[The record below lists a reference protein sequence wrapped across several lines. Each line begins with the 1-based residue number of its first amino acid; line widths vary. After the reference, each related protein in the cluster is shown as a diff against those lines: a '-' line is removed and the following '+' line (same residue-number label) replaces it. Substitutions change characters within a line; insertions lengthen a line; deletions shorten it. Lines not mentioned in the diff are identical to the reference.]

1 MIGAENMSKSLF
13 YIPSYKGW
21 TKAEKQKIQS
31 IKGHENILELFEHGI
46 LTKQETLQAIELLY
60 S

>member
-1 MIGAENMSKSLF
+1 MNKSLF
-13 YIPSYKGW
+13 YMPSYKGW

>member
-1 MIGAENMSKSLF
+1 MRKMF

-21 TKAEKQKIQS
+21 TKAERERIQR

-46 LTKQETLQAIELLY
+46 LSKSETKAAFNLLY
-60 S
+60 RTA

>member
-1 MIGAENMSKSLF
+1 MSKSLF

-46 LTKQETLQAIELLY
+46 LSKAEAKAAFDLLY
-60 S
+60 RTA